1 LLFFTV
7 QVLGKDG
14 YNPSGLMASIS
25 KDDEKA
31 ERAERAAAAASPGST
46 ASGSSA
52 SGKSLPAAAGATGAA
67 AVDTA
72 IASICKYKVG
82 GDGGKCLAL
91 LDLFLKNVVE
101 KPTEDKYRSINTESN
116 AFKSKVA
123 GLAGGIGLLKAVRE
137 CVCSVLDF
145 FYGDVFLSPLSFL
158 AQLPLVN
165 CVNIFQYFS

>member
-1 LLFFTV
+1 
-7 QVLGKDG
+7 
-14 YNPSGLMASIS
+14 MASIS

-31 ERAERAAAAASPGST
+31 ERAERLAAASSSESAPSK
-46 ASGSSA
+46 AS
-52 SGKSLPAAAGATGAA
+52 KSLPAAAGATGAA

-91 LDLFLKNVVE
+91 LNLFLKNVVE

-123 GLAGGIGLLKAVRE
+123 GLAGGIGLLKAVRKF
-137 CVCSVLDF
+137 V
-145 FYGDVFLSPLSFL
+145 
-158 AQLPLVN
+158 
-165 CVNIFQYFS
+165 